1 VHLAGAV
8 NVFEFCKMLTLSEN
22 IRYYIYLDNTDM
34 RKGFDSLS
42 GIVSSQM
49 NFNPLSSDVYIF
61 INRRRTQMKLLH
73 WEGDGFSLY
82 YKRLERGTYEL
93 PEGGQN
99 ECSLCVS
106 VTYLEKIFRGV
117 SVRQNRQRK
126 RYQHQPQTCG

>member
-1 VHLAGAV
+1 VHLFEEIKV
-8 NVFEFCKMLTLSEN
+8 CEFCEMLKLSEAT
-22 IRYYIYLDNTDM
+22 RYCIYLDATDM

-49 NFNPLSSDVYIF
+49 HFNPLSKDVYIF

-93 PEGGQN
+93 PKGSEN
-99 ECSLCVS
+99 ERSLCIGICH
-106 VTYLEKIFRGV
+106 LQKMFQGV
-117 SVRQNRQRK
+117 CVRQNRQRK
-126 RYQHQPQTCG
+126 RYQHQP